1 MVTNHG
7 KKIYNESM
15 MQGDA
20 TIQELK
26 AQQMQMATQ
35 PNKAI
40 TAAKLPKAIKRMKM
54 VEIR

>member
-1 MVTNHG
+1 
-7 KKIYNESM
+7 M